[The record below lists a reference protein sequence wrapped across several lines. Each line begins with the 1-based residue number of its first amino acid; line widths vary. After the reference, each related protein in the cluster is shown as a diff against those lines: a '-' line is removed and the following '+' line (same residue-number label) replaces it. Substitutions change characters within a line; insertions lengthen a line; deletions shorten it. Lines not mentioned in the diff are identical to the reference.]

1 MAITSNVGSSEVGG
15 SAKAHETALDGLKQS
30 AAKATAGFEQAEAK
44 IASNIETMQTGA
56 SNALALGHETLG
68 AYAKSTQI
76 WAAGLQDLAAQSA
89 ALART
94 AILEA
99 SEHLKKLSAA
109 GFVTEAVEMQTR
121 YMRDSAEK
129 AAAEAN
135 RLANA
140 YVKLTEAAF
149 APIAASVGT
158 AAEAARQGQASVAR
172 ANSHPAEHAS

>member
-44 IASNIETMQTGA
+44 IASNLETAQTGA
-56 SNALALGHETLG
+56 ANALVVGHETLG

-89 ALART
+89 TLART
-94 AILEA
+94 SILEA

-109 GFVTEAVEMQTR
+109 GFVTEAVEMQTQ
-121 YMRDSAEK
+121 YMRASAER
-129 AAAEAN
+129 AVAEAS

-140 YVKLTEAAF
+140 YIKLTEAAF
-149 APIAASVGT
+149 APIAANVGT
-158 AAEAARQGQASVAR
+158 VADAARQGNSSPAGLKPHLAERAS
-172 ANSHPAEHAS
+172 